1 MLGQTFESVHHYC
14 HVNDF
19 PFFRGQYKNISSH
32 LDSIQLAMA
41 TAETLRS
48 PRMHHY
54 DEMISLEK
62 GLIQSL
68 SDPDALSVL
77 SQLLHIVW
85 KKDSK
90 EYK

>member
-1 MLGQTFESVHHYC
+1 
-14 HVNDF
+14 
-19 PFFRGQYKNISSH
+19 
-32 LDSIQLAMA
+32 MA

-68 SDPDALSVL
+68 SDPDALSIL